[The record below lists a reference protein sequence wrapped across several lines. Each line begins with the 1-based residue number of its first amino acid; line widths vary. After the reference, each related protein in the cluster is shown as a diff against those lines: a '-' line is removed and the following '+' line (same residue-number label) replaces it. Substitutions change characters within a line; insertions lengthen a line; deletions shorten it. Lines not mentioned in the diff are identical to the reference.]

1 MGGGFPDDPDR
12 RTKLD
17 VAKDCLLNVC
27 KQLGPTDRMSVITF
41 NHETET
47 ILPTDYCT
55 PRHISKQAPPSP
67 LLIVTFLSPPSD
79 AFDTLVSECQDSFG

>member
-1 MGGGFPDDPDR
+1 MGSTFPDDPDR

-41 NHETET
+41 NHDTET
-47 ILPTDYCT
+47 ILPTGYCT
-55 PRHISKQAPPSP
+55 PSHISKQAPPPPLLKVTFQSP
-67 LLIVTFLSPPSD
+67 LSVTL
-79 AFDTLVSECQDSFG
+79 DTLVSECQDSFG